1 MSSNR
6 LTYDKCAYRAALQ
19 QSVGPVDYMLD
30 PIKYEH
36 CKKCRMELGIVGGTA
51 VSHINGNMVDLE
63 SDLRGQTRTGTR
75 CAQYKYIPSAGTM
88 LQSKNPISCQ
98 PGPEIDTSLKHLES
112 CQMVDYQEVP
122 REPRGQPFSCHKH

>member
-6 LTYDKCAYRAALQ
+6 LTYDKCSYRAALQ

-30 PIKYEH
+30 PVKYEH

-63 SDLRGQTRTGTR
+63 SDLRGQTRVGTR
-75 CAQYKYIPSAGTM
+75 CPQYKYIPAEGTT
-88 LQSKNPISCQ
+88 LKPNNYISCQ
-98 PGPEIDTSLKHLES
+98 QGATIDTSMKHLES
-112 CQMVDYQEVP
+112 CQMIDYNEVP
-122 REPRGQPFSCHKH
+122 REPRGKPFSCNR